1 MNTLSILQK
10 GSKLEKLVTNF
21 GSGPDVGFFHPNLH
35 QSPIFSKALWVGLT
49 HLHDISD
56 SSTVTHLERRY
67 QSRYLF
73 FQEIKPGPECC
84 FSVIDTCK
92 RVHTSTKVEVK

>member
-1 MNTLSILQK
+1 MNTLPILLK

-21 GSGPDVGFFHPNLH
+21 GCGPDVGFFHPNLH

-49 HLHDISD
+49 HPHDISD
-56 SSTVTHLERRY
+56 SITVTHLEGRY

-73 FQEIKPGPECC
+73 FQEIKPGPECYY
-84 FSVIDTCK
+84 SAIDIWK
-92 RVHTSTKVEVK
+92 RVCTGTKVEAK